1 MCVATVGLVS
11 AGLGAAGAVT
21 GGISKAESA
30 SYQAQIAR
38 NNAVISQQ
46 NASRSASA
54 GAAQTEQAG
63 LAARNKLAEVRASE
77 AANGLDVNAGSA
89 ADVQVGEHEMGD
101 LNARTVSNNSA
112 LQTYGYSA
120 QAGDYQAQ
128 ANMDQAE
135 VGYDIAGG
143 VLSGAGAALGSPSV
157 DKAIGF
163 TPSNSLVG
171 SDPSVPSAY
180 SWMSAQGPAKAQF
193 ENVGLSDS
201 ETLTL

>member
-1 MCVATVGLVS
+1 M
-11 AGLGAAGAVT
+11 
-21 GGISKAESA
+21 
-30 SYQAQIAR
+30 
-38 NNAVISQQ
+38 
-46 NASRSASA
+46 
-54 GAAQTEQAG
+54 
-63 LAARNKLAEVRASE
+63 AARNKLAEVRASE

-120 QAGDYQAQ
+120 QAGNYQAQ
-128 ANMDQAE
+128 ANMDQAD

-143 VLSGAGAALGSPSV
+143 VLSGADAALGSPSV

-171 SDPSVPSAY
+171 GDPSVPSAY
-180 SWMSAQGPAKAQF
+180 RWMSAQGPAKAQF